1 MSKFFSVRRV
11 LPIAVSAIVIVLAAR
26 FLLSDARGL
35 RLADVLRG
43 LRDIPVDALV
53 IGGVL
58 VAVLYTALGVYEA
71 IVADYVA
78 GPVSRRRAAMGGVL
92 AASIGHALGLGTV
105 SGGAIRYRVYRAA
118 GMRPID
124 IGKMIVLVAM
134 PYPGGLGLMLSAS
147 LLMQCEAAAPI
158 LHTSASLLRGI
169 GLALFVLHV
178 AYLTLVLRRRE
189 PLAFGRHHLTLPSP
203 RLTAIQYLVGIVEVC
218 SAASILY
225 VLLPASIQ
233 ISWGVF
239 VGVYVLAILA
249 GLISGAPAGLGA
261 FEAALLALLAQV
273 PHVAPLNQAELY
285 ATVIA
290 YRGLLEAVPL
300 VLSLS
305 AFAAYELWWRLPLQ
319 RARVAAI
326 RTSEKRAD

>member
-11 LPIAVSAIVIVLAAR
+11 LPVAVSAVVIVLAAR
-26 FLLSDARGL
+26 FLLSDAHGL
-35 RLADVLRG
+35 RLADVLRE
-43 LRDIPVDALV
+43 LRDIPVAALV
-53 IGGVL
+53 LGGIL
-58 VAVLYTALGVYEA
+58 VVILYSALGTYEA
-71 IVADYVA
+71 IVARYIE
-78 GPVSRRRAAMGGVL
+78 GPVSARRAAMGGVL
-92 AASIGHALGLGTV
+92 AASIGHVLGLGAV
-105 SGGAIRYRVYRAA
+105 SGGAIRYRLYRAA

-124 IGKMIVLVAM
+124 IGKMILLVAM

-158 LHTSASLLRGI
+158 LHVSVPLLRGI
-169 GLALFVLHV
+169 GLALFVLHI

-189 PLAFGRHHLTLPSP
+189 PIAFGSHRLTLPTA

-249 GLISGAPAGLGA
+249 GLVSGAPAGLGA
-261 FEAALLALLAQV
+261 FEAALLALLGQV
-273 PHVAPLNQAELY
+273 PHIAPLNQAELY

-290 YRGLLEAVPL
+290 YRGLLEVVPL
-300 VLSLS
+300 VLALS
-305 AFAAYELWWRLPLQ
+305 VFAAYELWWRLPAQ

-326 RTSEKRAD
+326 RVAETRED